1 MVALGA
7 RDDAQALGLGLLGR
21 RHDGPVALG
30 VHADGLLQEGMDP
43 LGGGVLEMDGTEH
56 GRGGHDD
63 HVHAGVDDLLV
74 GVEARE
80 AVLGGHH
87 LAEFPFDGFARIP
100 DPVGEDVAEGGD
112 GNPVRGGEEVAHG
125 AVAAAAAADQAAL
138 EGTAVDG
145 LVRQFGDVVGTGFL
159 QRGEFVAL
167 FPAGAGGEKL
177 SAHQAGRADDGG
189 GREEGPSVHFCAHG
203 FSVLC

>member
-1 MVALGA
+1 
-7 RDDAQALGLGLLGR
+7 
-21 RHDGPVALG
+21 
-30 VHADGLLQEGMDP
+30 
-43 LGGGVLEMDGTEH
+43 MDGTEH
-56 GRGGHDD
+56 RRGGHDD
-63 HVHAGVDDLLV
+63 HVHTGVDDLLV

-80 AVLGGHH
+80 AVLLGHH

-112 GNPVRGGEEVAHG
+112 GDAVRGGEEVAHG
-125 AVAAAAAADQAAL
+125 AVAAAAAADEAAL

-145 LVRQFGDVVGTGFL
+145 LVRQFWDVVGTGFL

-189 GREEGPSVHFCAHG
+189 GREEGPSVHFCAHS
-203 FSVLC
+203 FSVL